1 MRLLKIACLASLL
14 LAITPSCEKFEDFEL
29 SQTIFIEDPY
39 FPGLPIYSEW
49 GYNTFGA
56 YIDRKPFVSTSDD
69 LPIKVIVNNDIT
81 HFIFRGRMGS
91 NNVDLKFSITGIA
104 PETFYDLTELD
115 NAVINL
121 KEGHAVSLKIGT
133 QTTELNLI
141 EGEFVIRKVQR
152 LYVDEDLSRT
162 IMSGF
167 FQLKTFLD
175 NEPIAISRGRYDLG
189 IGYENFYNY

>member
-1 MRLLKIACLASLL
+1 MNPLKIGYLAALIL
-14 LAITPSCEKFEDFEL
+14 VIGPSCDKFEDFTL

-56 YIDRKPFVSTSDD
+56 YIDRKTFISTSDD
-69 LPIKVIVNNDIT
+69 LPVKVIVNNDIT

-91 NNVDLKFSITGIA
+91 GSVDLKFSIKGIS
-104 PETFYDLTELD
+104 PQTFYDLTELD
-115 NAVINL
+115 NTNINL
-121 KEGHAVSLKIGT
+121 MNGHAVSLKIGT

-141 EGEFVIRKVQR
+141 EGEFIINKVQR

-162 IMSGF
+162 IISGY